1 MIPEIKKDAEEKMKK
16 TISVYRED
24 LQSIRAGR
32 ANPSLL
38 DKITVDYYGQATPLN
53 QVAGISAPEPRLLAI
68 TPWDASLIPAIEK
81 AILKSELGITPSNDG
96 KIVRLL
102 IPHLTEERRKELTKI
117 VRKNGENAKVAIRN
131 IRRDSIDE
139 VKKLEKSKEISEDD
153 RKDGE
158 EQIQK
163 LTDKYIEELD
173 KITKSKEDELM
184 EI

>member
-1 MIPEIKKDAEEKMKK
+1 MVPEIKKDAEEKMKK